1 MFSNPPSC
9 PNSSP
14 SLRFSSPSAGSWI
27 FFHDHRFFLFLISPF
42 FLISDFTFFPYFLFH
57 LLSKSKDF
65 DSLPLLASSE
75 LQVSFFQWHIILFS
89 RGLNGRISRDLHK
102 LKKLYGFC
110 EEKKSLKRSKFQTL
124 MSGYKNGSHLLHL
137 SPEKTRPCTLRPEQR
152 ERAAT
157 EVASWE

>member
-1 MFSNPPSC
+1 MTCSLKTLYVHDVFWSCFQTHRLAQIALLHCVSLHQVQVPEFFSM
-9 PNSSP
+9 
-14 SLRFSSPSAGSWI
+14 I
-27 FFHDHRFFLFLISPF
+27 IVFFLFLISPF

-102 LKKLYGFC
+102 LKKLYGFY
-110 EEKKSLKRSKFQTL
+110 EEKKIL
-124 MSGYKNGSHLLHL
+124 
-137 SPEKTRPCTLRPEQR
+137 EKILIPNINIWL
-152 ERAAT
+152 
-157 EVASWE
+157 